1 MPEKKK
7 NRESGL
13 GENVVMQLSRSLM
26 GTNVRLYF
34 DNFFTTPSLI
44 FKLKQDQIYSCG
56 IVRQNRKGMPENLK
70 KDKEM
75 KREELDRRQLE
86 VIHLVSGGYWVRQMR
101 QSPQA
106 PLFLGAPL
114 DFKGPLENSIHSF
127 GFAADVCS
135 EDGLE

>member
-56 IVRQNRKGMPENLK
+56 TVCQNRKGMPENLK

-86 VIHLVSGGYWVRQMR
+86 VIHLVSGGYWVRRMR

-106 PLFLGAPL
+106 PPF
-114 DFKGPLENSIHSF
+114 F
-127 GFAADVCS
+127 GSPPRF
-135 EDGLE
+135 